1 MLMSLCNICVLRLRN
16 LKFVE
21 DLVGEVRAEERIEA
35 LKGALAGAASGDC
48 GGGVP
53 TRADPSLVFARLS
66 GVLFRAV
73 AMERQFAE
81 AAEVEAAQEAINY
94 EMTPERKAKVM
105 ERWQLLLS
113 RKNLVVKVVQ
123 DAIAR
128 QRPHEDAEVAGRAL
142 NDKLLEFERSKM
154 LNFTIRANAQRWCD
168 TLGLV
173 LDWSLWENEPW
184 ALDEADGQVAWDK
197 NPYIDL
203 IRAAQRGSP

>member
-1 MLMSLCNICVLRLRN
+1 
-16 LKFVE
+16 
-21 DLVGEVRAEERIEA
+21 
-35 LKGALAGAASGDC
+35 
-48 GGGVP
+48 
-53 TRADPSLVFARLS
+53 
-66 GVLFRAV
+66 
-73 AMERQFAE
+73 
-81 AAEVEAAQEAINY
+81 
-94 EMTPERKAKVM
+94 MTPERKAKVM

-203 IRAAQRGSP
+203 IRAAQRGSS